1 MGAELPS
8 DDDVEVITEWLV
20 PPLTDGAPPTAAP
33 LHVPVIQGPSETP
46 RLTPPIAPQE
56 SLQTQTQ
63 ETQTLQTQTLQT
75 QTLQTQTL
83 LDQTLQTQT
92 LQDQTLQTQTL
103 QDQTQETQPNLDP
116 EPLNG
121 AGQSAVREEPVAV
134 ATAEHRFRAP
144 PVRKRKREE
153 EDVYYLDAT
162 KEGNVARF
170 LNVGLLVSTGLYC
183 L

>member
-1 MGAELPS
+1 
-8 DDDVEVITEWLV
+8 
-20 PPLTDGAPPTAAP
+20 
-33 LHVPVIQGPSETP
+33 
-46 RLTPPIAPQE
+46 
-56 SLQTQTQ
+56 
-63 ETQTLQTQTLQT
+63 
-75 QTLQTQTL
+75 
-83 LDQTLQTQT
+83 
-92 LQDQTLQTQTL
+92 
-103 QDQTQETQPNLDP
+103 
-116 EPLNG
+116 
-121 AGQSAVREEPVAV
+121 VREEPVAV

>member
-75 QTLQTQTL
+75 QTLL
-83 LDQTLQTQT
+83 
-92 LQDQTLQTQTL
+92 DQTLQTQTL